1 MPARRSFL
9 ISVCLL
15 QEGITVKDVSFGYDE
30 KKPILVHM
38 NAEFKKGGK
47 YALTGPSGCG
57 KSTLLKILLAG
68 CQATRARS
76 FMTRETC
83 GITRPSSSSRK

>member
-1 MPARRSFL
+1 
-9 ISVCLL
+9 
-15 QEGITVKDVSFGYDE
+15 
-30 KKPILVHM
+30 M

-57 KSTLLKILLAG
+57 KSTLLKILLG
-68 CQATRARS
+68 WLPGYQGKVLYE
-76 FMTRETC
+76 RETC

>member
-1 MPARRSFL
+1 MSR
-9 ISVCLL
+9 ISVKDAVKRYGNNTVIPDLNLEIGDGELFTLL
-15 QEGITVKDVSFGYDE
+15 
-30 KKPILVHM
+30 
-38 NAEFKKGGK
+38 
-47 YALTGPSGCG
+47 GPSGCG

-68 CQATRARS
+68 CPATRARS